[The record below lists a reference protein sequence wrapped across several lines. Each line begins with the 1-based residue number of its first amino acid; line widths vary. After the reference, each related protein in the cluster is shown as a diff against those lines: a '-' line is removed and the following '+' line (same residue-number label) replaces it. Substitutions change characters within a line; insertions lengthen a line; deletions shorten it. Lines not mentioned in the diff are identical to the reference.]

1 VYLSGRERLVQ
12 GQPAAPASPDPEAC
26 EQILNDPQVDGIGEV
41 IGASAA
47 CLVVGGLIVAAVFF
61 LAAAAL
67 IFVFGVLG
75 WVTYGIRTFLWTVLF
90 GVLTVAG
97 LVVLLSLFD

>member
-1 VYLSGRERLVQ
+1 MGSSWPPCSSWPR
-12 GQPAAPASPDPEAC
+12 P
-26 EQILNDPQVDGIGEV
+26 
-41 IGASAA
+41 
-47 CLVVGGLIVAAVFF
+47 
-61 LAAAAL
+61 AL
-67 IFVFGVLG
+67 IYVFGVLG

>member
-1 VYLSGRERLVQ
+1 M
-12 GQPAAPASPDPEAC
+12 
-26 EQILNDPQVDGIGEV
+26 

-67 IFVFGVLG
+67 ILVFGVLG